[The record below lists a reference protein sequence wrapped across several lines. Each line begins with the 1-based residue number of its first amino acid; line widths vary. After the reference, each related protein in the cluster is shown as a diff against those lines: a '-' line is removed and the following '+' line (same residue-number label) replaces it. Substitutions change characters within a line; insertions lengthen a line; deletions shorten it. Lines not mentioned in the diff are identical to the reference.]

1 LVSCTWYGST
11 RNPIA
16 GNILKITSQRRG
28 KLRELEMDTR
38 DEVVDDKMEIKIKE
52 EQLKKKKKKK
62 KKRSK

>member
-1 LVSCTWYGST
+1 
-11 RNPIA
+11 
-16 GNILKITSQRRG
+16 
-28 KLRELEMDTR
+28 MDTR